1 VSWVRNPKFWF
12 WFGAVVAVF
21 GVMGFFFQPAWIAGL
36 HFPAAA
42 GLAGIGLMLQR
53 QRDTR

>member
-1 VSWVRNPKFWF
+1 MSWARNPKFWF
-12 WFGAVVAVF
+12 WFGGIVAVF
-21 GVMGFFFQPAWIAGL
+21 GVLGFFFQPAWIAGL

-53 QRDTR
+53 QRGTR